1 MLFLYLAII
10 DDEDDRDK
18 FEIIYY
24 SYRKR
29 MVFEAYSILRNSF
42 DAEDAVHETF
52 IKIARNIKAIDD
64 PDSTKTLSYVLKAV
78 KNTAI
83 NMYNKN
89 KKSNDFVDIDTVQ
102 NMADEDFFEKLEI
115 SENYDEV
122 VKAIRRLNDKYR
134 DVLFYHY
141 VSDMKI
147 SDIADLLGRK
157 KSTVQQQLVRG
168 KKLLIESLE
177 TDLRS

>member
-10 DDEDDRDK
+10 DDEVDRDK

-29 MVFEAYSILRNSF
+29 MVFEAYSVLHNSF

>member
-29 MVFEAYSILRNSF
+29 MVCEAYSVLHNSF

-64 PDSTKTLSYVLKAV
+64 PNSNKTLYYVLKAV

-102 NMADEDFFEKLEI
+102 NMTDEDFLEKLEI

-122 VKAIRRLNDKYR
+122 VKAIRELNDKYR

-141 VSDMKI
+141 VNEMKI
-147 SDIADLLGRK
+147 SDIAELLGRK

>member
-10 DDEDDRDK
+10 DDEVDRDK

-29 MVFEAYSILRNSF
+29 MVFEAYSVLHNSF

-52 IKIARNIKAIDD
+52 IKIARNIKAIDG

-141 VSDMKI
+141 VNDMKI

-168 KKLLIESLE
+168 KKLLIESLK